1 MTNKIP
7 IKLSG
12 MNVFKEG
19 SNNSFAVVDLTLPSL
34 TLMTDSVS
42 GAGILGTVD
51 VPAEGHF
58 ESMEL
63 GITWRTIDKDMFSLM
78 GSSAGL
84 EVRGA
89 FSGWDNAKTA
99 TVYTPI
105 KVVVRGMS
113 KGVDLGTLAQNATT
127 DSTNNIEVIYIKI
140 FLDGQAAL
148 EFDRFNYIYRLN
160 GQDMLADVRKAL
172 GLA

>member
-1 MTNKIP
+1 MANKIP
-7 IKLSG
+7 IKLTG

-19 SNNSFAVVDLTLPSL
+19 SNNSFAIVDVTLPSL

-42 GAGILGTVD
+42 GAGILGTAD
-51 VPAEGHF
+51 IPAEGHF

-63 GITWRTIDKDMFSLM
+63 AITWRTIDKDMFSLM

-84 EVRGA
+84 EIRGA

-99 TVYTPI
+99 TVYTSI

-172 GLA
+172 GLS